1 MGKEFK
7 EKIERNRKNYEKM
20 EKSMNNGSNVRR
32 KPRPTTYEYFVEGNM
47 STCSVLNEI
56 GDNIGEF
63 KELAD
68 SVYFDPQEEKLYFDK
83 MILAVVDW
91 FYNYCPH
98 LQEKLNVYN
107 KLSVFSNGFS
117 VRLGSIELE
126 VRSRYSVVDGVANID
141 STTATITLYGKISQE
156 SYVAITGEGS
166 PWRKKEL
173 TKPVRPNNNR
183 NTYHKHEREEKEVAE
198 Y

>member
-20 EKSMNNGSNVRR
+20 ERSMNNGSTVRK

-47 STCSVLNEI
+47 STLNVLNEV
-56 GDNIGEF
+56 GDNISEF
-63 KELAD
+63 TELAN
-68 SVYFDPQEEKLYFDK
+68 SIYFDPQNEVMYFDK
-83 MILAVVDW
+83 MISAVVDW

-98 LQEKLNVYN
+98 LQEKINVYN
-107 KLSVFSNGFS
+107 KLSIFSNGFI
-117 VRLGSIELE
+117 VRLGTIELE
-126 VRSRYSVVDGVANID
+126 VRSRYSIVDGVANID

-156 SYVAITGEGS
+156 SYIAITGEGS
-166 PWRKKEL
+166 PWKKKEI
-173 TKPVRPNNNR
+173 TKPVRRPSSNR
-183 NTYHKHEREEKEVAE
+183 NNYHKEEKEVAE